1 MKSFNRST
9 AVFVLFLAVA
19 LVMTFPLVTGLGTLL
34 RGSDIN
40 ALGDPLLN
48 TWTLA
53 WNAHKIAA
61 LDFSGLFDANNFY
74 PQKKTLLYS
83 EHLMTQSLLA
93 LPVYRITG
101 NPILAYNFAFLLG
114 LVLSAFGVYF
124 LVRRLTG
131 SAASGIIGGL
141 VYAFCPFL
149 TAHYYQIQIVSAWGI
164 PFAFLFLHQYF
175 EEELKLRP
183 LLLFT
188 LFYVLQSWANGYYAL
203 YLTIFAGIWILVQAV
218 LHRSLGRPR
227 FWAGMAAFAVLAAA
241 ATGPFYLAYARLH
254 EAMGFGR
261 SIDFYAR
268 LSNFLAAPRFNLL
281 YGRLTQRFAQA
292 EGELLPGLVAVIL
305 GLAALLVLVKGRSI
319 RISALENPAARTRAW
334 IDRILNVLLV
344 LTAMVAVVLMGSGSF
359 HLRLFGLD
367 LIRAHNLGRTLV
379 FFAILAAARILS
391 AKLPR
396 SGTPRPPFSAAQTN
410 VLGYAA
416 LCLLGVLLTF
426 GPKGPYLFLY
436 EYVPGFKA
444 VRVSSRFDICVMFG
458 LAVLAGFGLKAVTA
472 RMKPAGRT
480 AAAAALSVL
489 VLAEFLSIP
498 IQYHPVSVKKDIT
511 PVYRW
516 LAENRK
522 PDVLV
527 ELPFPFYDM
536 GTASE
541 EAARMYFSTYHWFP
555 LVNGYSGYFP
565 PLYNELCRRWEM
577 LPLEQLIDDFQAIGV
592 RYVIVHFDEIAESER
607 PYFGERFE
615 AQLGD
620 LKLVERFEDD
630 YLFEMIP
637 RPARSRPMAAVEGLT
652 RLSRDGWKASA
663 NVAEDRAGAAL
674 DGDPRT
680 RWDTGDAQREGSA
693 FELDLGRPTLFRC
706 LSLRFGPSA
715 LDFPRGYAMEIS
727 ADGRSWAEVAREET
741 VLLPILAFAAP
752 KALALNISIDPVT
765 ARFIRVTGLGQDR
778 KFYWSIY
785 EADLYR

>member
-1 MKSFNRST
+1 VKSFNRSA
-9 AVFVLFLAVA
+9 AVFALFLAVA
-19 LVMTFPLVTGLGTLL
+19 LVMSFPLVTGLGTLL
-34 RGSDIN
+34 RGSDVN

-53 WNAHKIAA
+53 WNIHKLTS
-61 LDFSGLFDANNFY
+61 LDFGGLFDANNFY

-93 LPVYRITG
+93 LPVKVITG

-114 LVLSAFGVYF
+114 LVLSGFGVYL

-141 VYAFCPFL
+141 IYAFCPFL
-149 TAHYYQIQIVSAWGI
+149 TAHYYQLQVVSAWGI
-164 PFAFLFLHQYF
+164 PFAFLFLHRYF
-175 EEELKLRP
+175 EEGLKTRY

-203 YLTIFAGIWILVQAV
+203 YLTVFAGLWILFQAV
-218 LHRSLGRPR
+218 RHRSLGRPR
-227 FWAGMAAFAVLAAA
+227 FWAGMAGFVVLAAA
-241 ATGPFYLAYARLH
+241 ATGPFYLAYSKVH

-261 SIDFYAR
+261 SIDFYAQLR
-268 LSNFLAAPRFNLL
+268 NFIAAPRFNLL
-281 YGRLTQRFAQA
+281 YGRLTQRFAQP
-292 EGELLPGLVAVIL
+292 EGELLPGLVAVLL
-305 GLAALLVLVKGRSI
+305 GLAAIFALVRRRSVRIPGLPGREE
-319 RISALENPAARTRAW
+319 RIRAW
-334 IDRILNVLLV
+334 IDRILNILLV
-344 LTAMVAVVLMGSGSF
+344 LTGIVAVSLMGSGSF
-359 HLRLFGLD
+359 ELRLFGLD
-367 LIRAHNLGRTLV
+367 ILRAHNLARTLA
-379 FFAILAAARILS
+379 FFAFLAAARFAS
-391 AKLPR
+391 ARLRRAGP
-396 SGTPRPPFSAAQTN
+396 PRPPFDPAQVN
-410 VLGYAA
+410 VLGYGA
-416 LCLLGVLLTF
+416 LFVLAVLLTF

-436 EYVPGFKA
+436 DYVPGFKA
-444 VRVSSRFDICVMFG
+444 VRVASRFDICVMFC
-458 LAVLAGFGLKAVTA
+458 LAVLAGFGLKALTA
-472 RMKPAGRT
+472 RLKPAGRT
-480 AAAAALSVL
+480 AASAALSVL

-511 PVYRW
+511 AVYRW

-527 ELPFPFYDM
+527 ELPFPLYDM

-541 EAARMYFSTYHWFP
+541 EAVRMYFSTYHWFP

-577 LPLEQLIDDFQAIGV
+577 APLEQLIDDFQAIGV
-592 RYVIVHFDEIAESER
+592 KYMIVHFDEIAEAER

-637 RPARSRPMAAVEGLT
+637 RPPRSRPRPGVEGLT
-652 RLSRDGWKASA
+652 RLPREGWKASA
-663 NVAEDRAGAAL
+663 SVGEDRAGAAL

-680 RWDTGDAQREGSA
+680 RWDTGDAQREGNA
-693 FELDLGRPTLFRC
+693 FTLDLGRPTLFRC

-715 LDFPRGYAMEIS
+715 LDFPRGYAMEVS
-727 ADGRSWAEVAREET
+727 ADGRSWTEVAREET
-741 VLLPILAFAAP
+741 LLLPILSFAAP
-752 KALALNISIDPVT
+752 KALAVDISIDPVT
-765 ARFIRVTGLGQDR
+765 ARFIRVTDLGQDR
-778 KFYWSIY
+778 KFYWSVY
-785 EADLYR
+785 EANLYR